1 MANEEYILELRNIV
15 KTFPGVRALDGMN
28 LRLRKGTV
36 HVICGENGA
45 GKSVMMKIINGTLK
59 PDSGEIWYKG
69 KQISNYNVH
78 DSLQMGIS
86 MIYQELNPVLE
97 MTVAENIYLGREPKK
112 GLLADFKKMNRD
124 AAELLKRMKMP
135 YRPEQKMKS
144 ISLAGHQEIEIAK
157 AMSVNCEV
165 LIMDEPTSSLT
176 NTEVEHLFERVNEL
190 RAQGVAI
197 IYITHRMEE
206 IFRLADDITII
217 RDGSFIESGPVSE
230 YDMDKIVS
238 RMVGRPLTNIYP
250 PREEGTEFGEVVLEG
265 RHLTQEKPDGG
276 RFQDVSFQVRAGE
289 ILGFAGLMGAGRS
302 EVMRAI
308 FGLDP
313 LSSGEVLLEGKP
325 VKIRDT
331 TDAVKQ
337 GMAMIS
343 EDRREYGLVLI
354 RDIHENI
361 SLVNLKKYAPH
372 GLINDKKIVEEAN
385 DYVNQLH
392 IKIANLNVKAGTLSG
407 GNQQKVVIAK
417 WLSGDVKVL
426 IFDEPTRGIDVGAK
440 YEIYALMRKF
450 AKAGMAIIMIS
461 SEMPEVM
468 GMSDRIM
475 VMSEGRISGEVT
487 GDDINQ
493 EKIMTLALA

>member
-1 MANEEYILELRNIV
+1 MEDKYILELRNIV

-28 LRLRKGTV
+28 LNVRKGAV

-45 GKSVMMKIINGTLK
+45 GKSVMMKTINGTHK
-59 PDSGEIWYKG
+59 PDSGEIFFKG
-69 KQISNYNVH
+69 KQISDYTVR
-78 DSLQMGIS
+78 DSIHMGIS
-86 MIYQELNPVLE
+86 MIYQELNPILE
-97 MTVAENIYLGREPKK
+97 MTVAENIFLGREPRK
-112 GLLADFKKMNRD
+112 GALVDFKTLHKNT
-124 AAELLKRMKMP
+124 AELMEKMRMS
-135 YRPEQKMKS
+135 YRPEQKMKT

-157 AMSVNCEV
+157 AMSMNCEV

-176 NTEVEHLFERVNEL
+176 NTEVQNLFERVKEL
-190 RAQGVAI
+190 REQGVAI

-206 IFRLADDITII
+206 IFQLADDITII
-217 RDGSFIESGPVSE
+217 RDGKFVESGPVSD
-230 YDMDKIVS
+230 YDMDKIIT
-238 RMVGRPLTNIYP
+238 RMVGRELTNIYP
-250 PREEGTEFGEVVLEG
+250 PKLEGTVEGKVVLEARG
-265 RHLTQEKPDGG
+265 LTQEKEDGG
-276 RFQDVSFQVRAGE
+276 RFRDISFQVHEGE

-313 LSSGEVLLEGKP
+313 ISSGEIWLNGDRLN
-325 VKIRDT
+325 IRNT
-331 TDAVKQ
+331 TDAVKK
-337 GMAMIS
+337 GIAMIS

-361 SLVNLKKYAPH
+361 SLVNLKKYVKRF
-372 GLINDKKIVEEAN
+372 LIRDKDIIKEAN
-385 DYVNQLH
+385 EYVKKLH

-440 YEIYALMRKF
+440 YEIYALMREF
-450 AKAGMAIIMIS
+450 AKQGMAIIMIS

-468 GMSDRIM
+468 GMSDRIVVMNEGHVSGM
-475 VMSEGRISGEVT
+475 VEGDEI
-487 GDDINQ
+487 DQ
-493 EKIMTLALA
+493 EKIMALALS